1 MALQTAWFVLWG
13 ILWAVYFM
21 LDGYDFGIGML
32 NLFLGKSEK
41 EKRLIVSTIGPVWN
55 GNEVWLITAG
65 GATFAAFPAAYALM
79 FSYLYL
85 PLLFILFALIFRGV
99 ALEFRGKIDLPGWK
113 QTCDTALFM
122 GSCVPSLLFGVAFGN
137 IFQGLPMDGS
147 GYHGNLLT
155 LLNPYGMITGVLF
168 VLLFLVHGSTYLAM
182 KTSGDLR
189 QRAARSASILWTG
202 LLIVAIIFLLATHL
216 QTRLYLNY
224 FNYTSLLLIP
234 ATALVAL
241 IAVRLYLSKTR
252 YAEAFIA
259 SSLSVLSLVLF
270 GIGGLYPNL
279 IPSSLD
285 PKYSLTVINA
295 SSGSYTLTIMTA
307 VAVIFVPVVIAY
319 QIWVQRI
326 FSGVVDGKDT
336 GEY

>member
-1 MALQTAWFVLWG
+1 MTLQTAWFVLWG

-21 LDGYDFGIGML
+21 LDGYDFGAGML
-32 NLFLGKSEK
+32 NPFLGRNEK
-41 EKRLIVSTIGPVWN
+41 ERLLILRTIGPVWN

-99 ALEFRGKIDLPGWK
+99 ALEFRGKIDLPVWK
-113 QTCDTALFM
+113 KTCDTALFV

-137 IFQGLPMDGS
+137 IFQGLPMDAS
-147 GYHGNLLT
+147 GYHGSLLT
-155 LLNPYGMITGVLF
+155 LLNPYGILGGVLF
-168 VLLFLVHGSTYLAM
+168 VLGFLVHGATYLAM
-182 KTSGDLR
+182 KTSGDLQR
-189 QRAARSASILWTG
+189 RAARYASILWAG
-202 LLIVAIIFLLATHL
+202 LLFVVIIFLLATYF

-224 FNYTSLLLIP
+224 FHDNSLLLVP

-241 IAVRLYLSKTR
+241 VAVRLYLSKTF
-252 YAEAFIA
+252 YTEAFIA
-259 SSLSVLSLVLF
+259 SCLTVLSLVLF
-270 GIGGLYPNL
+270 GIAGLYPDL

-285 PKYSLTVINA
+285 PKYSLTIINA
-295 SSGSYTLTIMTA
+295 SSSSYTLTIMTV

-326 FSGVVDGKDT
+326 FRGVVDGKDT
-336 GEY
+336 NEY

>member
-1 MALQTAWFVLWG
+1 MALQTIWFILWG

-21 LDGYDFGIGML
+21 LDGYDFGAGML
-32 NLFLGKSEK
+32 NPFLGRDEK
-41 EKRLIVSTIGPVWN
+41 EKRAIVRTIGPVWN

-113 QTCDTALFM
+113 KICDACLFI

-137 IFQGLPMDGS
+137 IFQGLPFDAS

-155 LLNPYGMITGVLF
+155 LLNPYGIISGVLF
-168 VLLFLVHGSTYLAM
+168 VFLFLLHGSIFIAM

-189 QRAARSASILWTG
+189 DRAAKTASTLWAG
-202 LLIVAIIFLLATHL
+202 LLVVVAVFLPATYF
-216 QTRLYLNY
+216 QTDLYLNY
-224 FNYTSLLLIP
+224 FNHASLFIIP
-234 ATALVAL
+234 AIALLAL
-241 IAVRLYLSKTR
+241 ISVRVYLSKTR
-252 YAEAFIA
+252 YAA
-259 SSLSVLSLVLF
+259 SFFSSCVTVLSLVLF
-270 GIGGLYPNL
+270 GIAGLYPHL
-279 IPSSLD
+279 IPSNLD
-285 PKYSLTVINA
+285 PNYSLTIVNA
-295 SSGSYTLTIMTA
+295 SSSSYTLTIMTA
-307 VAVIFVPVVIAY
+307 VAVIFVPVVIGY

-336 GEY
+336 DGY